1 MVLSARR
8 AGTESASASATVS
21 TVSMPSRRQVRMTRT
36 AISPRLAI
44 STCRRITGRP

>member
-1 MVLSARR
+1 MVVSARR
-8 AGTESASASATVS
+8 AGTESASSAATVS

-44 STCRRITGRP
+44 STRRRITGRP